1 MLIFYRMR
9 NVLIIR
15 CLSSCGGGG
24 ILIDVLNIRSLSDIL
39 QE

>member
-15 CLSSCGGGG
+15 CLSSCGGG

>member
-9 NVLIIR
+9 NVLIIKAV
-15 CLSSCGGGG
+15 SSCGGG
-24 ILIDVLNIRSLSDIL
+24 ILIDVLNIRTLSDTL

>member
-1 MLIFYRMR
+1 MLIFYHMR

-15 CLSSCGGGG
+15 LISSCGGGV
-24 ILIDVLNIRSLSDIL
+24 LIDVLNIKTLSNVS